1 MNSTLLQ
8 LPQALNQLTEHQLEA
23 AYPILN
29 YLTTPSDLHYIRF
42 KGFAGTGKTFTLAA
56 IIQAYKEQFPK
67 AVVAMT
73 APTHKAVKQLRKNAA
88 GSKNALFGTI
98 HSLLGLKERIDSKTG
113 NRTFEND
120 NYLSKQS
127 KIDEALVLIVDEAS
141 MLPKDLFQKIMNYQ
155 ASKKDMYE
163 LKIIFTGDPKQL
175 PPVNEAFSSAFISH
189 PLYNS
194 QEYVLSQPMRQTADS
209 NILTFATAI
218 RDTQGDVSYKNFL
231 GDDLVQ
237 INTEQF
243 QSEILPMFREPFDL
257 DSDHIKVLAYTNE
270 AVRQMNQLIRQY
282 RLQEA
287 CPPKIVAGDF
297 FVADDPIFDMKHPL
311 KPIIISNS
319 EELLI
324 EECTKVEVPI
334 RWNVSKSLQEI
345 RTELKVKAVGE
356 DEIAKELW
364 VDNAIKKGFAV
375 TSSVMSYT
383 FFMYKCN
390 VIVYRLNDNM
400 EEVPYRYT
408 VYVIHEDSEAY
419 FKQVIAA
426 LEQIAH
432 KAYDRTAA
440 WREFYNFQKL
450 SASISPNYALTIHK
464 SQGST
469 YKNCVLLMDTVD
481 SLKRVLNG
489 KDTKLF
495 ERTCLRYVGVSRA
508 KEKLFIL

>member
-1 MNSTLLQ
+1 MTPAIIQPS
-8 LPQALNQLTEHQLEA
+8 QALSLLTEHQLEA

-29 YLTTPSDLHYIRF
+29 YLTAPSDLHYIRF
-42 KGFAGTGKTFTLAA
+42 KGFAGTGKTFTLAS
-56 IIQAYKEQFPK
+56 IIRAYKEQFPT

-73 APTHKAVKQLRKNAA
+73 APTHKAVKQLKKNAS

-127 KIDEALVLIVDEAS
+127 KIDEASVLIVDEAS

-155 ASKKDMYE
+155 ASKKDINL

-175 PPVNEAFSSAFISH
+175 PPVNETFSSAFISH

-194 QEYVLSQPMRQTADS
+194 EEYILSQPMRQTANS
-209 NILTFATAI
+209 NILSFATAI
-218 RDTQGDVSYKNFL
+218 RDTQGDVSYKHFL
-231 GDDLVQ
+231 GDDLLQ
-237 INTEQF
+237 MDTEHF
-243 QSEILPMFREPFDL
+243 QSEILPMFGEPFDL

-345 RTELKVKAVGE
+345 RTELRVKAVGE

-481 SLKRVLNG
+481 SLKRVVNG
-489 KDTKLF
+489 VDTKLF